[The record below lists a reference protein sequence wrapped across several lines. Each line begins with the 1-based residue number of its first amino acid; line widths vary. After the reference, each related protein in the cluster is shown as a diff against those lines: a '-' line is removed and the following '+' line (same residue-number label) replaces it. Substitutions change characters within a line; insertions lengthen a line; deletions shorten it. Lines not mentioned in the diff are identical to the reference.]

1 MRRVEN
7 QYMDYEDRGFGGP
20 SPSDYQ
26 DGIFS
31 GQFNFGQPPAPPVQ
45 PIVQPV
51 QQIQPVQPIVQPV
64 QPIQPV
70 QPVQPSPIDNLLKQ
84 ILGQGTTNWSGVGYG
99 SAEKNAEDMAKILAG
114 IGITDIN
121 QFGRITKPPVEQYM
135 GTDAFGDPIYQMQE
149 EQTFGNKLTGQA
161 VPLTYGGRQTGD
173 FFGGTY
179 EGKGNTGYGVRFD
192 EQGNPQFYTQG
203 ASSSDIGKLA
213 PLLTMASFVPG
224 LQPFAQGLNALI
236 AAKQGNILGAISGA
250 AGLRGLT
257 DIANAANFAG
267 ALKSGN
273 PLAAITT
280 GANLGGIDLGGLV
293 DASGIKDFTRIGD
306 YDITD
311 VVKAAQ
317 TAKAIKSGDP
327 SAIISAIGGYMEGRD
342 EQPSEPS
349 PTEPFDYPTTGTSR
363 FANREMPDPFAS
375 VGTEP
380 VPSIEMPDLNELLPR
395 FVAAPSEQPSAEP
408 SKPNQSFSSAFADA
422 RANGQ
427 SVFEWNGKPYTTEL
441 ASKQPTYDPVGGGRG
456 GQGGAT
462 AEEIAAYNRSQTPTT
477 VAKPK
482 TAGDLFTSLF
492 PSAEASTLPTGK
504 PADLAS
510 QIPGQSYTA
519 PPSNYDENN
528 SVFGRLGDALG
539 LPQEFQRNLSNTL
552 NALPGVNLPIGGAG
566 RYVGKAAD
574 KVDDVLDPNW
584 HTASGQRIYYNPDA
598 NRWTPRDQSFQ
609 DFIGRN
615 ALEAQGS
622 VQKVFQKALDA
633 LEKGNYAESF
643 AILDKNPTAQK
654 MMLEKASFLGAHGVG
669 PHKQLQHLGALNAPP
684 AYTLNQGSG
693 QYSAA
698 TSFYGKG
705 KAPNVPR
712 VNPPPQVPKVPEGYQ
727 RSGNRPPG
735 GRAEGGLASLS
746 KSNKR

>member
-7 QYMDYEDRGFGGP
+7 QYMDYEDRSFGGP

-31 GQFNFGQPPAPPVQ
+31 GQFNFGQPPVQPVQ

-70 QPVQPSPIDNLLKQ
+70 QPPSPTDNLLKQ

-121 QFGRITKPPVEQYM
+121 QFGRITRPVEQYM
-135 GTDAFGDPIYQMQE
+135 GTDDSGNPIYQTQE

-161 VPLTYGGRQTGD
+161 VPLTYGGRQSGN

-179 EGKGNTGYGVRFD
+179 EGKGNTGYGVYFD
-192 EQGNPQFYTQG
+192 EQGNPRFYTQG

-224 LQPFAQGLNALI
+224 LAPVAQGINALL
-236 AAKQGNILGAISGA
+236 AAKSGNVLGAISGA
-250 AGLRGLT
+250 AGLGGLT

-280 GANLGGIDLGGLV
+280 GANLGGVDLGGLV

-317 TAKAIKSGDP
+317 TAKAIKTGDP
-327 SAIISAIGGYMEGRD
+327 SAIISAIGGYMGGRD

-349 PTEPFDYPTTGTSR
+349 PAEPYEEPITGSSR
-363 FANREMPDPFAS
+363 FANRVAPDPFAS
-375 VGTEP
+375 AGNET

-395 FVAAPSEQPSAEP
+395 LAVAPIEQPESP
-408 SKPNQSFSSAFADA
+408 
-422 RANGQ
+422 
-427 SVFEWNGKPYTTEL
+427 V
-441 ASKQPTYDPVGGGRG
+441 ASTPIAPAPRRVASQQPTYDPVGGGRG
-456 GQGGAT
+456 RQGGAT
-462 AEEIAAYNRSQTPTT
+462 AEEIAAYNRSQLPGS
-477 VAKPK
+477 KPK
-482 TAGDLFTSLF
+482 TAGDFFTSLF
-492 PSAEASTLPTGK
+492 PSAEASTLTGRK
-504 PADLAS
+504 ADLAS

-633 LEKGNYAESF
+633 LEKGNYEESF

-654 MMLEKASFLGAHGVG
+654 MMLEKASFMGAHGVG
-669 PHKQLQHLGALNAPP
+669 PSRQLQHLGALDSPP

-693 QYSAA
+693 QYSVVER
-698 TSFYGKG
+698 FYGKG
-705 KAPNVPR
+705 KTPNVPR